1 LDVYGSAMTPAVLPT
16 VAKLPKLSHFYV
28 GHTGI
33 QPGKSVP
40 ESLVGKLVF

>member
-1 LDVYGSAMTPAVLPT
+1 VLPMI
-16 VAKLPKLSHFYV
+16 ARLPRLSHFYA
-28 GHTGI
+28 GQTSI